1 LEIYGLLM
9 TYVDDLFIT
18 STPGLMDAI
27 HNKIKETFSLS
38 SPEKISQD
46 PIEFLGMEIS
56 NKKCESS
63 GRDAWMI
70 TQQSYTKD
78 LIQKEERKL
87 KQKKIPLSR
96 DQALIEPSAEGPAVE
111 SVLKPKKLWGRPFTT
126 RARPDLTY
134 AVSRMGASI
143 TKAPEAVLKAAAQ
156 VKGYLPPMENM
167 KNLPHRVH
175 GCLVCT

>member
-1 LEIYGLLM
+1 M

-27 HNKIKETFSLS
+27 HNKIKETFSVS

-78 LIQKEERKL
+78 LIQKEEQKL

-96 DQALIEPSAEGPAVE
+96 EWSPLLK
-111 SVLKPKKLWGRPFTT
+111 VLRWNQCSSPRSWGGLMAYNT
-126 RARPDLTY
+126 
-134 AVSRMGASI
+134 
-143 TKAPEAVLKAAAQ
+143 
-156 VKGYLPPMENM
+156 
-167 KNLPHRVH
+167 
-175 GCLVCT
+175 CTA